1 MHNLAEA
8 NVPALQPDRMTWLGE
23 EGINYHVATQMPIFA
38 YSSQAQG
45 YFTLSREKDFLTSDK
60 YAHVRSFYEN
70 PVSRRRSDA
79 TAAVAKAR
87 NVDRTCLFAEQTIFP
102 DYSHYRCQYSF
113 RTKNEY

>member
-87 NVDRTCLFAEQTIFP
+87 NVDPTQIALAYLLNRQYFQIIPLSVSVLFP
-102 DYSHYRCQYSF
+102 
-113 RTKNEY
+113 N